1 MKGRTVV
8 LFNALLQIAPQDHS
22 FMWTIRHLGAFGLFF
37 LAIVDSSPLPTFGGA
52 DVLVAILAVRH
63 QLPWYVYS
71 AIAAVGSTAGAY
83 LTFRLARK
91 AGAAYLDNKFGEAR
105 VARFLKIFKRW
116 GTGSLAASTAI
127 PFPFPTSL
135 FFAAAGASDY
145 YLARFLTVVAIGR
158 AIRYTVVAL
167 LADRYGRVMI
177 HGLRHPGEY
186 AGWFLLCAAVFM
198 LLIAGGILY
207 NKRVAASSH

>member
-1 MKGRTVV
+1 
-8 LFNALLQIAPQDHS
+8 
-22 FMWTIRHLGAFGLFF
+22 MWTIRHLGAVGLFF

-52 DVLVAILAVRH
+52 DLLVAILAVRH
-63 QLPWYVYS
+63 ELPWWAY
-71 AIAAVGSTAGAY
+71 AIIAAVGSTAGAY

-105 VARFLKIFKRW
+105 VARFLNVFKRW

-145 YLARFLTVVAIGR
+145 LLARFLTVVIIGR
-158 AIRYTVVAL
+158 GIRYTVVAL
-167 LADRYGRVMI
+167 LADRYGRVMV

-186 AGWFLLCAAVFM
+186 AGWFLLCGAVFL

-207 NKRVAASSH
+207 NKRATASSQ